1 MIRTLSFFLLFLSF
15 SFGEVHYC
23 LQLVSSTSLKDVEKF
38 YSMVSDLP
46 DARVE
51 KIGGLYTLRVG
62 VFKSAREA
70 RSFLKGMA
78 GNRAFRRAFVRRC
91 ANIPERII
99 YGDIGGGTNEL
110 FRLIASALL
119 WSQRLEDAL
128 KVARKGTELFPE
140 DSYWWELYGDLLSWT
155 GRDRSA
161 VEVFIKAYELSGRKA
176 LIKKAVNIAM
186 AYGMYDIAM
195 KYGEEAGLSEEEMRL
210 VYEGSGDI
218 DALINLLKEKED
230 RHSLLSLAGIFL
242 SIGELEEAL
251 GVIDRYV
258 SLYSYDVQV
267 AKLKARVFISL
278 KRLQD
283 ALDALKRA
291 MSDDVKDREFL
302 KTLATLAWSVGDYD
316 TSLTASL
323 RLIDLG
329 YGHSIDYE
337 RAILIIARKD
347 PERAFELSMRAWRE
361 LGIELFFERAVEVA
375 YSSGMWKELTE
386 LVESHVKGVPK
397 KEFILTAYIT
407 ALSRLGRMRRL
418 FDIVEKALS
427 DRVSLPLLSHYIYL
441 LIDRE
446 EKDRLLR
453 VLRLYRR
460 HETSPEVA
468 PAFVSAYVF
477 LGMGDRAY
485 SVFRQAG
492 LKDPLL
498 LSHVLD
504 LMGMRERA
512 RNLQFQ
518 EFKRRRLLLLEEP
531 ALRRDPEFMR
541 DYLLLAGR
549 FMPESAYEKMLIDV
563 RQDLPESLWR
573 EIYLSSLL
581 EPAFLEKVEWLSRLR
596 GYDLKPWMKT
606 SFYLMRKDPQAIDNI
621 LKERED
627 VIPPADRAEA
637 LFLTRRIGKS
647 FTVAFRALEDN
658 SYNYSLYTRLR
669 DIASSYSNSLGV
681 SSLYLSRRGYS
692 EAVHTISF
700 GFSRLITDHD
710 LTFQARLMDPLARD
724 RVLIKR
730 TPEGRYAE
738 LSLKRKNGFWRYAL
752 SARLVGRAV
761 NTAGLGAEVWWNV
774 WERIEGGLGAT
785 INEEPEETI
794 YLYLGGLKDRFY
806 LYLRG
811 FPNAGLTLSLS
822 GEADTYLSYRREKV
836 GKGYLT
842 TGELIYRPR
851 FSYLDV
857 VLGGYIQVGRFTQMG
872 YSGDLGGVVP
882 GEGFQIIP
890 EDYES
895 VALLLSVGNEAK
907 YSFSRSVKPFAS
919 LDVGYNSR
927 YGRLLSLTGGIA
939 GRIGRGDRLLI
950 EASLSENA
958 GAVQETI
965 LRVRAEY
972 VMWF

>member
-1 MIRTLSFFLLFLSF
+1 MIRILSLLLLAFSL

-23 LQLVSSTSLKDVEKF
+23 LQLVSSTSLRDVERF

-51 KIGGLYTLRVG
+51 KIGDLYTLRVG

-70 RSFLKGMA
+70 RSFLKGVA

-91 ANIPERII
+91 ANLPERII

-128 KVARKGTELFPE
+128 KVAKKGTELFPE
-140 DSYWWELYGDLLSWT
+140 DPYWWELYGDLLSWT

-161 VEVFIKAYELSGRKA
+161 VEVFIKAYELSGRKS

-186 AYGMYDIAM
+186 AYGMYDVAM
-195 KYGEEAGLSEEEMRL
+195 RYGEEAGLSEEEMKL

-230 RHSLLSLAGIFL
+230 RNSLLSLAGISL

-251 GVIDRYV
+251 NAIDRYV

-267 AKLKARVFISL
+267 AKLKAKVFISM
-278 KRLQD
+278 KRFQD
-283 ALDALKRA
+283 ALDSLKVV
-291 MSDDVKDREFL
+291 MSHNVEDREFL
-302 KTLATLAWSVGDYD
+302 RILSTLSWSIGDYD
-316 TSLTASL
+316 TSLSASL
-323 RLIDLG
+323 KLIELG
-329 YGHSIDYE
+329 YGHSVDYE
-337 RAILIIARKD
+337 RAILILARKD
-347 PERAFELSMRAWRE
+347 PNRAFELSVRAWRE

-375 YSSGMWKELTE
+375 YSSGMWKELSE
-386 LVESHVKGVPK
+386 LVESHVKGVPEK
-397 KEFILTAYIT
+397 DFILTAYIT
-407 ALSRLGRMRRL
+407 ALSKLGRMDRL
-418 FDIVEKALS
+418 FDVVEKALS
-427 DRVSLPLLSHYIYL
+427 GRMSLSLLSHYIYL
-441 LIDRE
+441 LIDQG

-460 HETSPEVA
+460 YETSPEVA

-498 LSHVLD
+498 LSYVLD

-512 RNLQFQ
+512 LNLRFQ
-518 EFKRRRLLLLEEP
+518 EFKRRRSLLLSRP
-531 ALRRDPEFMR
+531 VLRRDPEFMR

-549 FMPESAYEKMLIDV
+549 FISKPTYEKMLMDV
-563 RQDLPESLWR
+563 RQDLPEGLWR
-573 EIYLSSLL
+573 EIYLSFLL
-581 EPAFLEKVEWLSRLR
+581 EPAFLEKVEWLSKLR
-596 GYDLKPWMKT
+596 GYDLKPWMKM

-621 LKERED
+621 LRERED
-627 VIPPADRAEA
+627 VISPADRAEA
-637 LFLTRRIGKS
+637 LFLTHRIGKS
-647 FTVAFRALEDN
+647 FTVAFTALENN

-669 DIASSYSNSLGV
+669 GIALSYSNSLGV
-681 SSLYLSRRGYS
+681 SSFYLSRRGYS

-700 GFSRLITDHD
+700 GFGRLIADHD

-724 RVLIKR
+724 RALIKR

-738 LSLKRKNGFWRYAL
+738 LSLKRKNGLLKYAL
-752 SARLVGRAV
+752 SASLLGRAV
-761 NTAGLGAEVWWNV
+761 NTAGIGAEIWWSG
-774 WERIEGGLGAT
+774 WERIEAGFGAT
-785 INEEPEETI
+785 MNEEPEETI
-794 YLYLGGLKDRFY
+794 YLYLGGVKDRLFFY
-806 LYLRG
+806 MRG
-811 FPNAGLTLSLS
+811 FPRAGLTLSLS
-822 GEADTYLSYRREKV
+822 GEADRYLSYRREEV

-851 FSYLDV
+851 FSYPDII
-857 VLGGYIQVGRFTQMG
+857 LGGYIQVGRFTRRD
-872 YSGDLGGVVP
+872 YPEDLGGVVP

-895 VALLLSVGNEAK
+895 VALLFSVGNEAK
-907 YSFSRSVKPFAS
+907 YGFSRSIKPFAS

-939 GRIGRGDRLLI
+939 GRIGGSDRLLF
-950 EASLSENA
+950 EVSLSENA

-972 VMWF
+972 VVWF